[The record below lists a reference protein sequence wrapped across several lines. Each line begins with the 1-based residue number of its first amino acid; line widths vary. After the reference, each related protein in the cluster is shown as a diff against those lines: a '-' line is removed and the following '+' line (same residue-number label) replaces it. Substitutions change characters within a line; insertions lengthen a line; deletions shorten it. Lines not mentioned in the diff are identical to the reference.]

1 MKTITIKTKL
11 VLLFIVIKVIPL
23 LLIAYIAYEGVK
35 QLEEYVNTS
44 TRSLFTEN
52 KEIITATA
60 DASIEDS
67 IKNLD
72 KKSQT
77 SLEKVSYEMA
87 NNVAN
92 FLYER
97 DKDILFLSKIPLTQ
111 EVLENFYETKNK
123 EITEHGEYIY
133 NDEKQIFEPKETQE
147 VYKRESTTAL
157 LKDNEK
163 EFNYIDP
170 ILFQT
175 KILPLYKEVN
185 FFDLQGNELYKVS
198 SIKDE
203 KTNVFESK
211 NTYINSESYFKEAI
225 DLKEGEIYVS
235 DVIGEYVGTKV
246 IGTFTKEKAKK
257 AGIEFEPEK
266 YGYAGVE
273 NPLGKRFEGIV
284 RFITPVYK
292 SNQKVGYVS
301 LALDHRHIK
310 EFINTSNPTGISSK
324 QNIADA
330 SLGNYTFMW
339 DYQGK
344 SIVHPR
350 DYSIVG
356 YDKDT
361 GKLALSWLSA
371 DIAEKFYASNKP
383 IDEFL
388 KNYPTFEDQ
397 GLHKKPNL
405 KQLKEDGLV
414 GLDCRYLN
422 FAPQCQGWMQ
432 LTQHGGYGSFIINW
446 SNVWKL
452 TTAASI
458 PYFTG
463 KYKESPRG
471 FGFIAIGANVDEFH
485 AAANETKKNV
495 DLILE
500 TQTSIMKDNLEQNSS
515 QISLFIQKLLNEL
528 TVVTFIMIVFIILIA
543 LWISNY
549 MTSKINNLLEATKK
563 FANNDFD
570 YRINVSS
577 NDEIGNLEQS
587 FNQMASEINSLIL
600 KQIELNE
607 KLEDKV
613 DEKSKELLD
622 INKNLELVIEQ
633 RTKDLKHSLLK
644 VQNSDQVKSTFLAN
658 MSHEIRTP
666 LNAIIG
672 FSEVLSSNSKIDDD
686 SRKQALIVE
695 DSAKSLL
702 NIINDIL
709 DVSKIE
715 SGNFEINL
723 SQTSLK
729 DVSKNVFEL
738 FFNKA
743 KNKQIV
749 FSYNFDEQTPPCIMS
764 DAIRVK
770 QVLSNLISNSI
781 KFTPNHG
788 QIELNISVLEKSE
801 TNARIRF
808 LVKDNGI
815 GIASN
820 NFDKI
825 FETFV
830 QADDQSNRK
839 YEGTGLGLSIC
850 QHIIQSL
857 NSSLKVEST
866 VGEGS
871 VFWFDLNFDICEDS
885 LYLKPLEDIS
895 NENKNENENLAK
907 AMLKGKILI
916 AEDNILNQELIKY
929 FLEELNLEYTMV
941 ANGLHAVEKFKE
953 DKFAMILMDINMPIL
968 NGLEAFKII
977 REYEKENN
985 LKPIFITAITANDIQ
1000 EQKDKYLE
1008 YGMNEYLI
1016 KPLSFD
1022 VLKKLIFDVLSKNIN
1037 EDIKENELEKPEV
1050 KEIKETEKIISA
1062 KKTIEV
1068 NFDKKHS
1075 MEQLGLDEA
1084 TVDML
1089 LDNFFLTLDFDILKL
1104 ENAIASSK
1112 PESIIHA
1119 AHYLK
1124 SSAGNLAMREATL
1137 LLDKIEAEARN
1148 GKDIFDENE
1157 IEDLKYIFKRVKES
1171 I

>member
-23 LLIAYIAYEGVK
+23 LLIAYISYEGVK
-35 QLEEYVNTS
+35 KLEEYVNTS

-52 KEIITATA
+52 KDIITATA

-97 DKDILFLSKIPLTQ
+97 DKDILFLSKLPLTQ
-111 EVLENFYETKNK
+111 EVLENFYEIKNK

-133 NDEKQIFEPKETQE
+133 NDEKQIFEAKETQE

-170 ILFQT
+170 IHFQT
-175 KILPLYKEVN
+175 KTLPLYKEIN

-198 SIKDE
+198 SIKDA
-203 KTNVFESK
+203 KINVFDSK
-211 NTYINSESYFKEAI
+211 NTYINSESYFSEALN
-225 DLKEGEIYVS
+225 LKEGEIYVS

-246 IGTFTKEKAKK
+246 IGTFTKANAKK

-301 LALDHRHIK
+301 LALDHRHLK

-330 SLGNYTFMW
+330 SLGNYVFMW
-339 DYQGK
+339 DYEGK

-361 GKLALSWLSA
+361 GKLALPWISA

-383 IDEFL
+383 IDEFF

-485 AAANETKKNV
+485 AAANETKENV

-500 TQTSIMKDNLEQNSS
+500 TQTSKMKDNLEQNSLE
-515 QISLFIQKLLNEL
+515 ISTFIQNLLNEL
-528 TVVTFIMIVFIILIA
+528 TVVTFIMIILIISIA
-543 LWISNY
+543 LLMSNY
-549 MTSKINNLLEATKK
+549 VTSKINNLLEATKK

-570 YRINVSS
+570 YRIKVSS

-613 DEKSKELLD
+613 DEKTTELLE

-644 VQNSDQVKSTFLAN
+644 AQNSDKVKSTFLAN

-672 FSEVLSSNSKIDDD
+672 FSEVLSSNSRIDQE

-702 NIINDIL
+702 IIINDIL

-729 DVSKNVFEL
+729 DVSKNVFDL
-738 FFNKA
+738 FFSKA

-749 FSYNFDEQTPPCIMS
+749 LSYNFDEQTPPCIMS

-825 FETFV
+825 FEPFV

-871 VFWFDLNFDICEDS
+871 VFWFDLDFEICEDS

-895 NENKNENENLAK
+895 NETNNLEETV
-907 AMLKGKILI
+907 LKGNILV
-916 AEDNILNQELIKY
+916 AEDNLLNQELIKY
-929 FLEELNLEYTMV
+929 FLEELNLEFTMV

-953 DKFAMILMDINMPIL
+953 DKFSMILMDINMPIL

-985 LKPIFITAITANDIQ
+985 LKPIFITAITASDIK
-1000 EQKDKYLE
+1000 EQKEKYLE
-1008 YGMNEYLI
+1008 LGMNEYLI

-1022 VLKKLIFDVLSKNIN
+1022 VLKKLIFKVLSKSTN
-1037 EDIKENELEKPEV
+1037 E
-1050 KEIKETEKIISA
+1050 EIKVRDKIISA
-1062 KKTIEV
+1062 EKTIEV

-1089 LDNFFLTLDFDILKL
+1089 LENFFSTLEQDIQKLQIAIDSSKL
-1104 ENAIASSK
+1104 EN
-1112 PESIIHA
+1112 IIHA
-1119 AHYLK
+1119 AHYLR
-1124 SSAGNLAMREATL
+1124 SSAGNLAMKEATL
-1137 LLDKIEAEARN
+1137 LLDKIEMEARN
-1148 GKDIFDENE
+1148 GKDVFDGNE